1 MFSVGDGKQK
11 FVYSYKAL
19 ESLKTNSNKNNSRN
33 YFGLNL
39 TNYKPNKK
47 IFFPLSLKTQYNEGK
62 PSKFYLTKN
71 KEVNKINK
79 NILNKKLDIFLNNA
93 FDKLSNIRHY
103 NSQKNFVKYY
113 TRNLINKKN
122 RELNHQSS
130 SLNKTNKNFKIKIR
144 NIILNNFNNFF
155 PEKYINSRE
164 RIITEVDNKKII
176 SKNNRKVDSYKKL
189 FKIKYLKT
197 LNNKEDKE
205 NDEESSRKRHNKLLS
220 KLMTIYNKTNKQKF
234 ININNKEKSNPKKY
248 IDTGLNALNK
258 IYISLIKNFLNTY
271 ILNNFNLF

>member
-19 ESLKTNSNKNNSRN
+19 ESLKTNSNKYNSRN
-33 YFGLNL
+33 YLGLNL

-47 IFFPLSLKTQYNEGK
+47 FFFPLSLKTQYNKGK

-248 IDTGLNALNK
+248 IDTGLNALP
-258 IYISLIKNFLNTY
+258 YLY
-271 ILNNFNLF
+271 